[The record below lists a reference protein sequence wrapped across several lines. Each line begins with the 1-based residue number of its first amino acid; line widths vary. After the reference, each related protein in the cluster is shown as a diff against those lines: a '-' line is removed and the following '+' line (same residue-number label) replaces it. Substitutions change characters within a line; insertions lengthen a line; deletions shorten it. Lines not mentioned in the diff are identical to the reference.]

1 MKKIYIIIALVLLGN
16 FAMAQTSVWHG
27 GRELWTRGEG
37 TKESPYLIE
46 NADQLAMLS
55 YVVNKGYPM
64 LGMHFKLTTD
74 IDLNGSEDQPWTP
87 IGSRKYV
94 EDGCERSVEYV
105 HEIVFKGNFDGD
117 GHAISNIYVD
127 IQDPAGLFGCV
138 GITADTTFIQNIRI
152 VSGYINGDVSGGIV
166 GRILGSYG
174 RAIVSDCYNAAE
186 IHGQGAGGITGQ
198 LGWIERCYNTG
209 KVYATHWAGGITA
222 SSSGWVRQC
231 YNTGEVYSEG
241 PTAGGIAGGNST
253 SSKFTVENCYNTGS
267 VSTLSAESSNDMVGC
282 GGIVGFVIPTKIT
295 LHNCYNVG
303 SVNGASDHTGG
314 IVGYEIEPDSVKNC
328 YYLNTCGAQG
338 LGIAMDEDAMRLPEF
353 VATLND
359 NTDVWNMDED
369 NHNFGFPI
377 LVGLDMAVG
386 EVHGSSL
393 AVYPNPAQ
401 GTLRIEGGQ
410 IEEVEVFNML
420 GAKVMQRS
428 LHCFDGT
435 ATLDVSTLTDGLY
448 LLRVID
454 AQKAYRTCSFVV
466 RH

>member
-27 GRELWTRGEG
+27 GREVWTRGEG
-37 TKESPYLIE
+37 TEESPYLIE

-55 YVVNKGYPM
+55 YAVNKGYQM
-64 LGMHFKLTTD
+64 RGVHFKLTTD
-74 IDLNGSEDQPWTP
+74 IDLNGSEEQLWTP
-87 IGSRKYV
+87 IGSAYFY
-94 EDGCERSVEYV
+94 EDGCLRKEKYELDISFV
-105 HEIVFKGNFDGD
+105 GSFDGN

-127 IQDPAGLFGCV
+127 SRDYAGLFGHIGTV
-138 GITADTTFIQNIRI
+138 VSDTIYIKNIRI
-152 VSGYINGDVSGGIV
+152 VSGYINGGVSGGIAGCV
-166 GRILGSYG
+166 DGKLI
-174 RAIVSDCYNAAE
+174 ISDCYNAAE

-198 LGWIERCYNTG
+198 NGWIERCYNTG
-209 KVYATHWAGGITA
+209 KVYATDWAGGITSVA
-222 SSSGWVRQC
+222 NGWVRQC

-241 PTAGGIAGGNST
+241 PTAGGIAGGNT
-253 SSKFTVENCYNTGS
+253 TLFKFTIENCYNTGS
-267 VSTLSAESSNDMVGC
+267 VSTLSAEALHDMVGC
-282 GGIVGFVIPTKIT
+282 GGIVGFVIPTRIT

-338 LGIAMDEDAMRLPEF
+338 LGVAMDEDAMRLPEF

-386 EVHGSSL
+386 EVHDSSL

-420 GAKVMQRS
+420 GAKVMQCS